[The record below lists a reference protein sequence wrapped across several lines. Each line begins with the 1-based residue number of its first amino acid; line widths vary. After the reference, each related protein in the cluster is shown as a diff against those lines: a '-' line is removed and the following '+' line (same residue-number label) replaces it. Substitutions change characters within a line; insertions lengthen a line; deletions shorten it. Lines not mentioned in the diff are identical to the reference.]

1 MEFKINKGK
10 IPAPVRAV
18 IYGAEGVGKSTL
30 ASHFPEP
37 LFIDIEDGTKELDV
51 ARIDKPEN
59 WRMLLDELDYIALNP
74 DLCKTV
80 IIDTADRAEQLLTAA
95 LLLEGG
101 VDSIEK
107 YGGGYGKGYTALAE
121 RFTKDLLF
129 RLDTLIANGINCV
142 LLAHAIMRKFE
153 APDEPPYDRWE
164 LKVSKK
170 VAPLLKEWSDLLL
183 FCNYKAMIVEENGK
197 NKAKGSG
204 KRVMYANHKP
214 TYDAKNRY
222 GLPDEM
228 ELSYAPL
235 KPVFDR
241 TLEKKPEKTELRVD
255 TPTDGIVEGDLA
267 ETLADAFRRNLEAHG
282 ITEDEC
288 ILYLQK
294 RKKLGKN
301 RTLEDLSDTYLHSLD
316 DNIDKLV
323 KEIEKGRKS

>member
-30 ASHFPEP
+30 ASHFPDP

-267 ETLADAFRRNLEAHG
+267 ETLADAFRRNLEAHS

-316 DNIDKLV
+316 DNIDTLV
-323 KEIEKGRKS
+323 KEIEKGRK

>member
-59 WRMLLDELDYIALNP
+59 WSMLLDELDYIALNP

-282 ITEDEC
+282 ITEGEC
-288 ILYLQK
+288 IIYLQK

-316 DNIDKLV
+316 DNIDTLV
-323 KEIEKGRKS
+323 KEIEKGRK

>member
-241 TLEKKPEKTELRVD
+241 TLEKKPENTELRVD

-316 DNIDKLV
+316 DNIETLV
-323 KEIEKGRKS
+323 KEIEKGRK

>member
-95 LLLEGG
+95 LLQEGG

-129 RLDTLIANGINCV
+129 KLDTLIANGINCV

-241 TLEKKPEKTELRVD
+241 TLEKKPENTELRVD

-316 DNIDKLV
+316 DNIETLV
-323 KEIEKGRKS
+323 KEIEKGRK

>member
-1 MEFKINKGK
+1 MEFKINRGK

-267 ETLADAFRRNLEAHG
+267 ETLADAFRRNLEANG
-282 ITEDEC
+282 ITEEGC
-288 ILYLQK
+288 IAYLKK
-294 RKKLGKN
+294 RKKICKN
-301 RTLEDLSDTYLHSLD
+301 GTLEDLSDTYLHSLD
-316 DNIDKLV
+316 DNIEMLK
-323 KEIEKGRKS
+323 KEIEKGRK

>member
-95 LLLEGG
+95 LLQEGG

-129 RLDTLIANGINCV
+129 KLDTLIANGINCV

-241 TLEKKPEKTELRVD
+241 TLEKKPENTELRVD
-255 TPTDGIVEGDLA
+255 TPTDGIVEGDIA

-282 ITEDEC
+282 ITEGEC
-288 ILYLQK
+288 INYLQK

-316 DNIDKLV
+316 DNIDTLV
-323 KEIEKGRKS
+323 KEIEKGRK

>member
-1 MEFKINKGK
+1 MEFKINRGK

-30 ASHFPEP
+30 ASNFPEP

-228 ELSYAPL
+228 ELSYTPL

-267 ETLADAFRRNLEAHG
+267 ETLADAFRRNLEANG
-282 ITEDEC
+282 ITEEEC
-288 ILYLQK
+288 IAYLKK
-294 RKKLGKN
+294 RKKIGKN
-301 RTLEDLSDTYLHSLD
+301 GTLEDLSDTYLHSLD
-316 DNIDKLV
+316 DNIEMLK
-323 KEIEKGRKS
+323 KEIEKGRK